1 MPEFA
6 TQVPVVQVTSSTP
19 VVIGKGTSY
28 DVGFHIAKWIDRPAK
43 DDAQNVAQDP
53 VTAAPAPAPAASA
66 GGGSDFGF

>member
-1 MPEFA
+1 
-6 TQVPVVQVTSSTP
+6 VPVVQVTSSTP

-43 DDAQNVAQDP
+43 DDAPVVQDP
-53 VTAAPAPAPAASA
+53 VQAAPEPAPAPAASA